1 MPTAPLLRLGAD
13 LPPQY
18 RLLQQQL
25 ALDDGLPYTPNW
37 SAAADFLALI
47 HQAVLEQKPRTILEC
62 GSGLTT
68 LILAHALAASGHGGR
83 LMSLEQEPLYA
94 ERSRQ
99 ALRHY
104 RLEGVATV
112 ADTPLTTYWLEE
124 KPWLWY
130 DYRAVLPAE
139 PMDLL
144 IIDGPPQSIQRHARL
159 PVLPLL
165 YGQLAAGAHLYLD
178 DADRPDELE
187 VVARWQMLY
196 PALVWESLPL
206 ERGCGH
212 GVMASHYSEH
222 TL

>member
-1 MPTAPLLRLGAD
+1 MAD
-13 LPPQY
+13 LPLLLSGTALPAAY
-18 RLLQQQL
+18 HPLQQQYDL
-25 ALDDGLPYTPNW
+25 SDGLPYTPNW

-47 HQAVLEQKPRTILEC
+47 HQAVLEQQPRMVMEC

-83 LMSLEQEPLYA
+83 LVSWEQEPLYA

-130 DYRAVLPAE
+130 DYHAALPAE

-159 PVLPLL
+159 PALPLL

-178 DADRPDELE
+178 DADRPDERE

-212 GVMASHYSEH
+212 GVIRKDLS
-222 TL
+222 